1 MADERKLLVVDDEEV
16 VCQACRRIFSRQGFQ
31 VETYTDAR
39 QGIVKATEN
48 DYAIIL
54 LDIKMPHMDGIQF
67 LERLREKK
75 PDVPVLI
82 ITGYPSIPNAAAAM
96 RLGACD
102 YVTKPFTSEEVTWGV
117 QRVLNM
123 QHVLNDEGETVAQE
137 REAVV
142 TAMANIET
150 LFWDESW
157 VQLAVD
163 GSALVGAA
171 LPGLHGASITGVRD
185 AEDRRSRLPGPAAGR
200 GQPGRQTH
208 ADHPFADLRRRG
220 GSQLAGGP
228 SSPVVGQ
235 RSLRGRL
242 DRRHLRDAAR
252 GNDELQAAAP
262 GPGECRSLLGRRAN
276 AEAHGLGL
284 PGRKGREPGRPVRRL
299 GRERRTRDLPGCHLA
314 GRGRTGPGRAHQPAG
329 PPRPRSW
336 SLGSPGGAGEAAYR
350 KHKLFYYA
358 VEPFADN
365 EIADILMGV
374 FRTREVQ
381 PAKTEHPKGPSEP
394 ISSISIT
401 NRNLHKVQLLAAP
414 GLLWGNE
421 GLGLQIGQ
429 KLLAQMF
436 PVVVTPGETQLTP
449 ANILKAGEACDRVMV
464 LLARDSGLLPGGL
477 ARDTKP
483 DFDVEPGDRKPAR
496 QGGDALGA
504 AGQAGGLRLPRRPDD
519 RRPGGPYRLGHGVV
533 LKEVLGLTI
542 VGWAS
547 ETSPTM
553 DHRKMV
559 GLVSLGP
566 PYET

>member
-1 MADERKLLVVDDEEV
+1 MVDDEEV

-31 VETYTDAR
+31 VETNTDAR
-39 QGIVKATEN
+39 QGLVKATEN
-48 DYAIIL
+48 DFAIIL
-54 LDIKMPHMDGIQF
+54 LDIKMPNMDGIQF

-102 YVTKPFTSEEVTWGV
+102 YVTKPFTSEEVTWAM

-123 QHVLNDEGETVAQE
+123 QHVLSDEGEAVAQE

-163 GSALVGAA
+163 GSALVGAV
-171 LPGLHGASITGVRD
+171 LPGLHGASITGIRMPRIGEVVYQG
-185 AEDRRSRLPGPAAGR
+185 LP
-200 GQPGRQTH
+200 
-208 ADHPFADLRRRG
+208 
-220 GSQLAGGP
+220 LAGVSMSGKPMLIIP
-228 SSPVVGQ
+228 SPISGVVAGVNAMVAHRPQ
-235 RSLRGRL
+235 MLASDPCGEGWIAGICATRHEEMANCKPRRL
-242 DRRHLRDAAR
+242 VLVNADPCSA
-252 GNDELQAAAP
+252 E
-262 GPGECRSLLGRRAN
+262 RAS
-276 AEAHGLGL
+276 AEAHG
-284 PGRKGREPGRPVRRL
+284 PWAARSKRPPTRTSCSPPWPTAANAWFSWMPPRWATKGRAWSSGSTGRPP
-299 GRERRTRDLPGCHLA
+299 TRA
-314 GRGRTGPGRAHQPAG
+314 
-329 PPRPRSW
+329 SW
-336 SLGSPGGAGEAAYR
+336 SSGRSGRRRREAAYR
-350 KHKLFYYA
+350 KHKIFYYA

-483 DFDVEPGDRKPAR
+483 DFDVEPGDPQA
-496 QGGDALGA
+496 GA
-504 AGQAGGLRLPRRPDD
+504 AAGKVAMLSVQPDKL
-519 RRPGGPYRLGHGVV
+519 GGFACLDAR
-533 LKEVLGLTI
+533 TI
-542 VGWAS
+542 AALADHIVWDMAS
-547 ETSPTM
+547 
-553 DHRKMV
+553 
-559 GLVSLGP
+559 
-566 PYET
+566 Y

>member
-1 MADERKLLVVDDEEV
+1 MADQRKLLVVDDEEV

-31 VETYTDAR
+31 VETNTDAR
-39 QGIVKATEN
+39 QGLVKATEN

-54 LDIKMPHMDGIQF
+54 LDIKMPNMDGIQF

-102 YVTKPFTSEEVTWGV
+102 YVTKPFTSEEVTWAM

-123 QHVLNDEGETVAQE
+123 QQVISGEGETVAQE

-163 GSALVGAA
+163 GSALVGAV
-171 LPGLHGASITGVRD
+171 LPGLRGASITGVRMPRIG
-185 AEDRRSRLPGPAAGR
+185 EVVYQGLPLAGVSVAGKPMLTIPSPISGVVAGVNPIVAQR
-200 GQPGRQTH
+200 P
-208 ADHPFADLRRRG
+208 ADLG
-220 GSQLAGGP
+220 K
-228 SSPVVGQ
+228 

-242 DRRHLRDAAR
+242 DRVRLRHAAR
-252 GNDELQAAAP
+252 GNGELQAAAP
-262 GPGECRSLLGRRAN
+262 GPGQFGSLLGRRAG
-276 AEAHGLGL
+276 AEAHGPGL

-299 GRERRTRDLPGCHLA
+299 GGRRRTRDFPGCHLA
-314 GRGRTGPGRAHQPAG
+314 GRGGAGPGRARQPAG
-329 PPRPRSW
+329 PPRTHRGRR
-336 SLGSPGGAGEAAYR
+336 LARRRREAAYR
-350 KHKLFYYA
+350 KHKIFYYA
-358 VEPFADN
+358 VEPFSDN

-374 FRTREVQ
+374 FQTREVQ

-394 ISSISIT
+394 ISRISIT
-401 NRNLHKVQLLAAP
+401 NRNLHKIQLLAAP

-421 GLGLQIGQ
+421 GLGQQIGQ

-483 DFDVEPGDRKPAR
+483 DFDVEPGENGG

-504 AGQAGGLRLPRRPDD
+504 AGPAGGLRLPQRPDD
-519 RRPGGPYRLGHGVV
+519 RCPGRPYRLGHGV
-533 LKEVLGLTI
+533 LLTI
-542 VGWAS
+542 
-547 ETSPTM
+547 ELRT
-553 DHRKMV
+553 
-559 GLVSLGP
+559 
-566 PYET
+566 